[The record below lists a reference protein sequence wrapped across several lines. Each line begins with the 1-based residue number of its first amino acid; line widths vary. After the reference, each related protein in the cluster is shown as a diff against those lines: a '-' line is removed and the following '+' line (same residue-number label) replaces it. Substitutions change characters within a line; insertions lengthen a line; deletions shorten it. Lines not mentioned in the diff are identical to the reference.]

1 MEKNYGRT
9 HYQRRWTSLSAERS
23 SWITHWQELSDH
35 LLPRSARFYRT
46 DRNKGTKRHQNI
58 FDSTGTR
65 ALNVLT
71 AGMMA
76 GMTSPARP
84 WFRLALPDPDMME
97 FDSVKRWLAETQR
110 RMLHIFATS
119 NTYMMLHTVYEDLGC
134 FGTSCAIGMDDF
146 KNIIHHYNAPTGE
159 FCLATDY
166 KGQVNTVYR
175 EFEKTVAEIVGE
187 FGLTNVS
194 PTVRHMYN
202 TGNYDAW
209 IPVMHVIEP
218 RAERDVRKMDGKNKR
233 WKSCY
238 FEMGRE
244 DAGERFLREGGFDDF
259 PALAPRWRR
268 VGGDVY
274 GASPAMDGLGD
285 IKQLQHEQLRKANGI
300 DYMTKPPLQVPTSMR
315 GREVDFLPSGI
326 TYVDQVGSEN
336 AIRSLWEVQLD
347 LNHLLMDIQDVRERI
362 NSCFHADMFLML
374 AGSDRT
380 NMTAT
385 EVAERHEEKL
395 LMLGPVLER
404 LHNELLKPLIDNTFA
419 RMVQVGALPTPP
431 EELQGMDLNVEFVS
445 MLAQAQR
452 AVATNSIDRFVMNLG
467 NVAGIKPEVLDKF
480 NADEWAD
487 KYADMLGVDPELIVA
502 GEQVAMIRQ
511 SRAEQAQ
518 KEEQAAMMAQGADT
532 AAKLGSIQTGQDRNV
547 ASDLLNQFSGYQ
559 SPSPLE
565 VAQ

>member
-1 MEKNYGRT
+1 MEYGRT
-9 HYQRRWTSLSAERS
+9 HYQKRWTGLSSERS
-23 SWITHWQELSDH
+23 SWISHWQELGDH
-35 LLPRSARFYRT
+35 LLPRGARFSKS
-46 DRNKGTKRHQNI
+46 DRNKGTKKHQAI

-84 WFRLALPDPDMME
+84 WFRLAIPDPELME
-97 FDSVKRWLAETQR
+97 SDGVKRWLAEVTR

-146 KNIIHHYNAPTGE
+146 KTIIHHYNSPVGE
-159 FCLATDY
+159 YCLATDY
-166 KGQVNTVYR
+166 KGGVNTVYR
-175 EFEKTVAEIVGE
+175 EFEKTVHEIVGE
-187 FGLTNVS
+187 FGMKNVS
-194 PTVRHMYN
+194 RTVRNMYDQ
-202 TGNYDAW
+202 GNYDAW

-218 RAERDVRKMDGKNKR
+218 RAERDTKRMDGRNKR

-238 FEMGRE
+238 FEASRE
-244 DAGERFLREGGFDDF
+244 DAGETFLRESGFDDF
-259 PALAPRWRR
+259 PGLCPRWRR

-274 GASPAMDGLGD
+274 GASPGMDGLGD

-326 TYVDQVGSEN
+326 TYVDAVGSQN

-362 NSCFHADMFLML
+362 QSCFHADMFLML
-374 AGSDRT
+374 AGSDKT

-404 LHNELLKPLIDNTFA
+404 LHNELLKPLIDNTFTK
-419 RMVQVGALPTPP
+419 MVTAGAVPPPP

-452 AVATNSIDRFVMNLG
+452 AVATNSIDRFVMNMG
-467 NVAGIKPEVLDKF
+467 AIAQFKPEVLDKF
-480 NADEWAD
+480 DADEWAD
-487 KYADMLGVDPELIVA
+487 KYADMLGVDPELIVS
-502 GEQVAMIRQ
+502 GEQVAFIRQ

-532 AAKLGSIQTGQDRNV
+532 AAKLGSIQTGENRNV
-547 ASDLLNQFSGYQ
+547 ASDMMNQFSGYN
-559 SPSPLE
+559 SPSPLD
-565 VAQ
+565 VAAT

>member
-1 MEKNYGRT
+1 MDQNRT
-9 HYQRRWTSLSAERS
+9 HYLKRWSGLTAERS
-23 SWITHWQELSDH
+23 SWITHWQELGDH
-35 LLPRSARFYRT
+35 LLPRGARFYRT
-46 DRNKGTKRHQNI
+46 DRNKGTRKHQHI

-84 WFRLALPDPDMME
+84 WFRLAIPDPDLME
-97 FDSVKRWLAETQR
+97 YASVKRWLAEVQR

-119 NTYMMLHTVYEDLGC
+119 NTYMALHSMYEDLGC
-134 FGTSCAIGMDDF
+134 FGTTCAITMDDF
-146 KNIIHHYNAPTGE
+146 RSLTHHYNSPIGE
-159 FCLATDY
+159 YCLATDY
-166 KGQVNTVYR
+166 KGHVNTVYR
-175 EFEKTVAEIVGE
+175 EFEKTVGEIVGE
-187 FGLTNVS
+187 FGLENVS
-194 PTVRHMYN
+194 PTVRNFYDN
-202 TGNYDAW
+202 GNYDAW
-209 IPVMHVIEP
+209 IPIMHVIEP
-218 RAERDVRKMDGKNKR
+218 RPERKRGRSDGRNKQ

-238 FEMGRE
+238 FEMGH
-244 DAGERFLREGGFDDF
+244 DGVGERFLRQGGFDDF
-259 PALAPRWRR
+259 PGLCPRWRR

-274 GASPAMDGLGD
+274 GASPGMEALGD

-300 DYMTKPPLQVPTSMR
+300 DYMTKPPLQVPTSMK
-315 GREVDFLPSGI
+315 GREVDFLPGGI
-326 TYVDQVGSEN
+326 TYADQIGQQ
-336 AIRSLWEVQLD
+336 AGIRSMWEVRLD
-347 LNHLLMDIQDVRERI
+347 INHLLMDIQDVRERI

-404 LHNELLKPLIDNTFA
+404 LHGELLKPLIDNTFTK
-419 RMVQVGALPTPP
+419 MVMAGALPPPPP
-431 EELQGMDLNVEFVS
+431 ELEGMDLDVEFVS

-452 AVATNSIDRFVMNLG
+452 AVATNSIDRFVMNMGQIAQL
-467 NVAGIKPEVLDKF
+467 KPDVLDKF

-487 KYADMLGVDPELIVA
+487 KYSDMLGIDPELIVS
-502 GEQVAMIRQ
+502 GEEVAFIRQ

-518 KEEQAAMMAQGADT
+518 KEEMMAQAQMEAES
-532 AAKLGSIQTGQDRNV
+532 AAKLGTVQTGNGSNM
-547 ASDLLNQFSGYQ
+547 ASDLMGMFSGYN
-559 SPSPLE
+559 SPTPLE

>member
-1 MEKNYGRT
+1 MKQGRT
-9 HYQRRWTSLSAERS
+9 HYERRWTGLTSERS
-23 SWITHWQELSDH
+23 SWITHWQELNDH
-35 LLPRSARFYRT
+35 LLPRAARFHKT
-46 DRNKGTKRHQNI
+46 DRNKGSRRHQNI
-58 FDSTGTR
+58 FDSTSTR
-65 ALNVLT
+65 ALNVLS

-84 WFRLALPDPDMME
+84 WFRLAINDPDLM
-97 FDSVKRWLAETQR
+97 DSDGVKRWLAEVTR
-110 RMLHIFATS
+110 RMLHVFATS
-119 NTYMMLHTVYEDLGC
+119 NSYMMLHTIYEDLGC

-146 KNIIHHYNAPTGE
+146 QHVVHHYNAPIGE
-159 FCLATDY
+159 YCLATDY

-187 FGLTNVS
+187 FGLDNCS
-194 PTVRHMYN
+194 LTVRNMYAK
-202 TGNYDAW
+202 GNYDSW
-209 IPVMHVIEP
+209 IPLMHVVEP
-218 RAERDVRKMDGKNKR
+218 RADRDSRKMDAANKR

-244 DAGERFLREGGFDDF
+244 DAGEKMLREGGFADF

-274 GASPAMDGLGD
+274 GASPGMEALGD
-285 IKQLQHEQLRKANGI
+285 VKQLQHEQLRKANGI
-300 DYMTKPPLQVPTSMR
+300 DYMTKPPLQVPTSMK

-326 TYVDQVGSEN
+326 TYVDQVGSQN
-336 AIRSLWEVQLD
+336 AVRTLWDVQLN
-347 LNHLLMDIQDVRERI
+347 LEHLLADIQDVRSRI
-362 NSCFHADMFLML
+362 SSCFHADMFLML
-374 AGSDRT
+374 AGSDRS

-404 LHNELLKPLIDNTFA
+404 LHNELLKPLIDNTFTK
-419 RMVQVGALPTPP
+419 MIEVGAVPPPP
-431 EELQGMDLNVEFVS
+431 EELQGMELNVEFVS

-452 AVATNSIDRFVMNLG
+452 AVATNSIDRFVINLG
-467 NVAGIKPEVLDKF
+467 TVAQYKPDVLDKF

-487 KYADMLGVDPELIVA
+487 KYSDMLGVDPELIVSS
-502 GEQVAMIRQ
+502 ENVALIRQ

-518 KEEQAAMMAQGADT
+518 KEEAMSQAQMEADA
-532 AAKLGSIQTGQDRNV
+532 AAKLGTVQTGEGRNM
-547 ASDLLNQFSGYQ
+547 ASDLMGQFTGYN

-565 VAQ
+565 VAAG